1 MPTIR
6 RLGSRI
12 DDTSTG
18 HGTKGCK
25 RMDHEFQVSTAN
37 ISVFWWCMRMLRLC
51 QPRRAGLNY
60 TMTSEQC
67 STQSWQVDFCTV
79 QYHACGRPRGVAL
92 AAPPQSCRPSF
103 HHWLPCRSLRQIP
116 VFFGSL
122 KGCNILSQGQRS
134 WNSKQWFLIYNITNH
149 RFLKKYTLRPPQCT
163 SIKLCCFQNRCKMQ
177 LKFSFTE
184 PSLQDSIMDPQ
195 RIDDDLLCPKMSW
208 WCGVYLV
215 YPRIWPLEPENRW
228 FHDLHR
234 NLLFQGVHVQILRRF
249 TSTSLSGV

>member
-1 MPTIR
+1 MTPALATGRRDANEWIMSFKFQPPTSACF
-6 RLGSRI
+6 G
-12 DDTSTG
+12 DVW
-18 HGTKGCK
+18 GC
-25 RMDHEFQVSTAN
+25 
-37 ISVFWWCMRMLRLC
+37 LRLC

-79 QYHACGRPRGVAL
+79 QHHACGRPRGVAL

-103 HHWLPCRSLRQIP
+103 HHWLPCRSLQCKIP

-122 KGCNILSQGQRS
+122 KGCNILSHGQRS
-134 WNSKQWFLIYNITNH
+134 WNSKQWFLIYKITNH
-149 RFLKKYTLRPPQCT
+149 RVLKQYTLRPLNAPA
-163 SIKLCCFQNRCKMQ
+163 CCFQNRRKMQ
-177 LKFSFTE
+177 LKISFTE